1 MRTMKHPTG
10 IPAMPPIRASQTR
23 LPGLHPAHP
32 EVETDV
38 LGEELADTALS
49 RPWAVI
55 LYNDEEHTIDE
66 VVRQIA
72 IAISCDVHTA
82 FELTMQVHN
91 EGRATVYEGSFEKA
105 LHVQSILR
113 EIDLITE
120 MKG

>member
-1 MRTMKHPTG
+1 MRTIKHLTG
-10 IPAMPPIRASQTR
+10 VPADRVTNAFPQIPR
-23 LPGLHPAHP
+23 PAAP
-32 EVETDV
+32 AVETE
-38 LGEELADTALS
+38 LLEEEMTASALS

-55 LYNDEEHTIDE
+55 LYNDEEHTIEE

-91 EGRATVYEGSFEKA
+91 EGRATIYEGSFERA